1 MRATTIKKSL
11 RAFDAKAR
19 RAVKALNPISAMQ
32 KAWKAA
38 MKRVISP
45 DAAKMFVRHY
55 SKETRKNK
63 QKKGKKQRGGDQQA
77 GAPLDYVMGPGASAF
92 STVPYGQF
100 TTDVSVDPASLKSI
114 GTIDIPNIA
123 QLEDCGIDRF
133 PNNPTLAQSSGMSQS
148 GGRRRSRRN
157 NRKNR
162 KNSRKNTRRQR
173 GGNLFA
179 SLQASM
185 TEMSRSSGYDPVP
198 GAPHAW
204 TNQSHGIKGL
214 MDPSQISQLTQ
225 PNLVSQSAWGP
236 FASSSS

>member
-1 MRATTIKKSL
+1 MRAATMKRKL
-11 RAFDAKAR
+11 KAFDAKAR
-19 RAVKALNPISAMQ
+19 QAIKAMNPVSAIQ
-32 KAWKAA
+32 KAWKMAL
-38 MKRVISP
+38 KRTITP

-55 SKETRKNK
+55 KKETQKNK
-63 QKKGKKQRGGDQQA
+63 QKKGKKQRGGDSQM
-77 GAPLDYVMGPGASAF
+77 GAPLDYVMGPGAAAF
-92 STVPYGQF
+92 STIPYGHF

-133 PNNPTLAQSSGMSQS
+133 PNNPTLAQSSGMPQS

-173 GGNLFA
+173 GGSLF
-179 SLQASM
+179 SDLQAHMS
-185 TEMSRSSGYDPVP
+185 EMSRSSGYDPLP